1 MLVRCGSDDCRP
13 QGSILCPTLFFY
25 FVNNMPEI
33 IKNASSRFLL
43 MTLSDII
50 IYIFYMHS
58 DEYRGLL
65 QNSIDQLVQ
74 CTKD

>member
-1 MLVRCGSDDCRP
+1 MSN
-13 QGSILCPTLFFY
+13 IFFFY

-50 IYIFYMHS
+50 IFIFLYMHS
-58 DEYRGLL
+58 DEYRGFL